1 MIGVLVEFGADL
13 EARTQDGCTP
23 LHFAC
28 REDNPGAVRALLALG
43 ASAAAANDKGETPED
58 AIWDREQ
65 MAEVLDLLAERADVV
80 GGEVTRA
87 VELGGPEPR
96 EGAAVVSLDA
106 GGALSDEA
114 YRAIKEASRKT

>member
-58 AIWDREQ
+58 TIWDREQ
-65 MAEVLDLLAERADVV
+65 MAEVLDLLAERGDVV
-80 GGEVTRA
+80 DGEVTRA
-87 VELGGPEPR
+87 
-96 EGAAVVSLDA
+96 EGTGD
-106 GGALSDEA
+106 
-114 YRAIKEASRKT
+114 